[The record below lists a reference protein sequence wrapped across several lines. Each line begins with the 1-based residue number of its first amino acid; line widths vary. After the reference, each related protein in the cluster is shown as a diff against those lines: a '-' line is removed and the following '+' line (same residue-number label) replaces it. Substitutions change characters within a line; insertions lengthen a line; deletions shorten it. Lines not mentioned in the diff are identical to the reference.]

1 MESLVIFIIFCF
13 TCYSFVN
20 MLLYFSGPF
29 GVFEHIRNIAGKI
42 SPRMGELF
50 SCPACAS
57 TWVSFFLSALML
69 VFYLAFSIIGGIS
82 NVTVVSQD
90 YDTFGLWWLIILL
103 DGLCGSGTTWLLFKF
118 EDFLVSNT
126 KPEVTQIEED
136 NIEDIKLI
144 HED

>member
-29 GVFEHIRNIAGKI
+29 GIFEHIRNIAGRI

-57 TWVSFFLSALML
+57 TWVSFFLSALNL
-69 VFYLAFSIIGGIS
+69 LIIPSVPFTPFNLILGS
-82 NVTVVSQD
+82 T
-90 YDTFGLWWLIILL
+90 GLWWLIILL

-126 KPEVTQIEED
+126 KQDED

>member
-57 TWVSFFLSALML
+57 TWVSFFLSVLNL
-69 VFYLAFSIIGGIS
+69 LIIPSVPFTPFNLILGG
-82 NVTVVSQD
+82 T
-90 YDTFGLWWLIILL
+90 GLWWLIILL

-126 KPEVTQIEED
+126 KSEED

>member
-29 GVFEHIRNIAGKI
+29 GVFEHIRNIAGRI

-57 TWVSFFLSALML
+57 TWVSFFLSVLNL
-69 VFYLAFSIIGGIS
+69 LIIPSVPFTPFNLILGG
-82 NVTVVSQD
+82 T
-90 YDTFGLWWLIILL
+90 GLWWVIILL

>member
-29 GVFEHIRNIAGKI
+29 GIFEHIRNIAGKI

-57 TWVSFFLSALML
+57 TWVSFFLSALNL
-69 VFYLAFSIIGGIS
+69 LIISSVPFTPFNLILGG
-82 NVTVVSQD
+82 T
-90 YDTFGLWWLIILL
+90 GLWWLIILL

-126 KPEVTQIEED
+126 KSEVTQIEED

>member
-29 GVFEHIRNIAGKI
+29 GIFEHIRNIAGKI

-57 TWVSFFLSALML
+57 TWVSFFLSALNL
-69 VFYLAFSIIGGIS
+69 LIISSVPFTPFNLILGG
-82 NVTVVSQD
+82 T
-90 YDTFGLWWLIILL
+90 GLWWLIILL

-126 KPEVTQIEED
+126 KSEED

>member
-57 TWVSFFLSALML
+57 TWVSFFLSALNL
-69 VFYLAFSIIGGIS
+69 LIISSVPFTPFNLILGG
-82 NVTVVSQD
+82 T
-90 YDTFGLWWLIILL
+90 GLWWLIILL

-126 KPEVTQIEED
+126 KPEED

>member
-29 GVFEHIRNIAGKI
+29 GIFEHIRNIAGRI

-57 TWVSFFLSALML
+57 TWVSFFLSALNL
-69 VFYLAFSIIGGIS
+69 LIIPSVPFTPFNLILGGS
-82 NVTVVSQD
+82 D
-90 YDTFGLWWLIILL
+90 LWWLIILL

>member
-1 MESLVIFIIFCF
+1 MENLVIFIIFCF

-57 TWVSFFLSALML
+57 TWVSFFLSALNL
-69 VFYLAFSIIGGIS
+69 LIISSVPFTPFNLILGG
-82 NVTVVSQD
+82 T
-90 YDTFGLWWLIILL
+90 GLWWLIILL

-126 KPEVTQIEED
+126 KSEVTQIEED

>member
-57 TWVSFFLSALML
+57 TWVSFFLSALNL
-69 VFYLAFSIIGGIS
+69 LIIPSVPFTPFNFILGG
-82 NVTVVSQD
+82 T
-90 YDTFGLWWLIILL
+90 GLWWLIILL

>member
-1 MESLVIFIIFCF
+1 MESLVIFIILCF

-29 GVFEHIRNIAGKI
+29 GVFEHIRNIAGRI

-57 TWVSFFLSALML
+57 TWVSFFLSALNL
-69 VFYLAFSIIGGIS
+69 LLIPSVPFTPFNLILSG
-82 NVTVVSQD
+82 T
-90 YDTFGLWWLIILL
+90 GLWWLIILL

-126 KPEVTQIEED
+126 KPEED

>member
-29 GVFEHIRNIAGKI
+29 GVFEHIRNIAGRI

-57 TWVSFFLSALML
+57 TWVSFFLSALNL
-69 VFYLAFSIIGGIS
+69 LIISSVPFTPFNLILGG
-82 NVTVVSQD
+82 T
-90 YDTFGLWWLIILL
+90 GLWWLIILL

-118 EDFLVSNT
+118 EDFIVSNT
-126 KPEVTQIEED
+126 KSEED

>member
-29 GVFEHIRNIAGKI
+29 GIFEHIRNIAGKI
-42 SPRMGELF
+42 SPRMEELF

-57 TWVSFFLSALML
+57 TWVSFFLSALNL
-69 VFYLAFSIIGGIS
+69 LIIPSVPFTPFNLILSG
-82 NVTVVSQD
+82 T
-90 YDTFGLWWLIILL
+90 GLWWLIILL

-126 KPEVTQIEED
+126 KQEED

>member
-29 GVFEHIRNIAGKI
+29 GVFEHIRNIAGRI

-57 TWVSFFLSALML
+57 TWVSFFLSVLNL
-69 VFYLAFSIIGGIS
+69 LIIPSVPFTPFNLILGG
-82 NVTVVSQD
+82 T
-90 YDTFGLWWLIILL
+90 GLWWVIILL

-126 KPEVTQIEED
+126 KSEED

>member
-57 TWVSFFLSALML
+57 TWVSFFLSALNL
-69 VFYLAFSIIGGIS
+69 LIISSVPFTPFNLILGG
-82 NVTVVSQD
+82 T
-90 YDTFGLWWLIILL
+90 GLWWVIILL

-118 EDFLVSNT
+118 EDFIVSNT
-126 KPEVTQIEED
+126 KSEED

>member
-29 GVFEHIRNIAGKI
+29 GVFEHIRNIAGRI

-57 TWVSFFLSALML
+57 TWVSFFLSALNL
-69 VFYLAFSIIGGIS
+69 LIISSVPFTPFNLILGG
-82 NVTVVSQD
+82 T
-90 YDTFGLWWLIILL
+90 GLWWLIILL

-126 KPEVTQIEED
+126 KSEED

>member
-1 MESLVIFIIFCF
+1 
-13 TCYSFVN
+13 

-29 GVFEHIRNIAGKI
+29 GIFEHIRNIAGKI

-57 TWVSFFLSALML
+57 TWVSFFLSALNL
-69 VFYLAFSIIGGIS
+69 LIISSVPFTPFNLILGG
-82 NVTVVSQD
+82 T
-90 YDTFGLWWLIILL
+90 GLWWLIILL

-126 KPEVTQIEED
+126 KSEED

>member
-50 SCPACAS
+50 TCPACAS
-57 TWVSFFLSALML
+57 TWVSFFLSALNL
-69 VFYLAFSIIGGIS
+69 LIISSVPFTPFNLILGG
-82 NVTVVSQD
+82 T
-90 YDTFGLWWLIILL
+90 GLWWLIILL

>member
-57 TWVSFFLSALML
+57 TWVSFFLSTLNL
-69 VFYLAFSIIGGIS
+69 LIIPSVPFTPFNLILG
-82 NVTVVSQD
+82 
-90 YDTFGLWWLIILL
+90 DTGLWWLIILL

-118 EDFLVSNT
+118 EDFIVSNT
-126 KPEVTQIEED
+126 KSEED

>member
-29 GVFEHIRNIAGKI
+29 GIFEHIRNIAGRI

-57 TWVSFFLSALML
+57 TWVSFFLSALNL
-69 VFYLAFSIIGGIS
+69 LIIPSVPFTPFNLILGG
-82 NVTVVSQD
+82 T
-90 YDTFGLWWLIILL
+90 GLWWLIILL

-126 KPEVTQIEED
+126 KQDED

>member
-57 TWVSFFLSALML
+57 TWVSFFLSALNL
-69 VFYLAFSIIGGIS
+69 LIISSVPFTPFNLILGG
-82 NVTVVSQD
+82 T
-90 YDTFGLWWLIILL
+90 GLWWLIILL

-118 EDFLVSNT
+118 EDFIVSNT

>member
-29 GVFEHIRNIAGKI
+29 GVFEHIRNIAGRI

-57 TWVSFFLSALML
+57 TWVSFFLSALNL
-69 VFYLAFSIIGGIS
+69 LIISSVPFTPFNLILSG
-82 NVTVVSQD
+82 T
-90 YDTFGLWWLIILL
+90 GLWWLIILL

>member
-29 GVFEHIRNIAGKI
+29 GVFEHIRNIAGRI

-57 TWVSFFLSALML
+57 TWVSFFLSALNL
-69 VFYLAFSIIGGIS
+69 LIISSVPFTPFNLILGG
-82 NVTVVSQD
+82 T
-90 YDTFGLWWLIILL
+90 GLWWLIILL

-118 EDFLVSNT
+118 EDFIVSNT
-126 KPEVTQIEED
+126 KSEED
-136 NIEDIKLI
+136 NIEDFKLI

>member
-29 GVFEHIRNIAGKI
+29 GIFEHIRNIAGKI

-57 TWVSFFLSALML
+57 TWVSFFLSALNL
-69 VFYLAFSIIGGIS
+69 LIIPSVPFTPFNLILGS
-82 NVTVVSQD
+82 T
-90 YDTFGLWWLIILL
+90 GLWWLIILL

-126 KPEVTQIEED
+126 KPDED
-136 NIEDIKLI
+136 NIDEIKLI

>member
-29 GVFEHIRNIAGKI
+29 GVFEHIRNIAGRI

-57 TWVSFFLSALML
+57 TWVSFFLSALNL
-69 VFYLAFSIIGGIS
+69 LIISSVPFTPFNLILGG
-82 NVTVVSQD
+82 T
-90 YDTFGLWWLIILL
+90 GLWWLIILL

>member
-29 GVFEHIRNIAGKI
+29 GVFEHIRNIAGRI

-57 TWVSFFLSALML
+57 TWVSFFLSALNL
-69 VFYLAFSIIGGIS
+69 LIISSVPFTPFNLILGG
-82 NVTVVSQD
+82 T
-90 YDTFGLWWLIILL
+90 GLWWVIILL

>member
-29 GVFEHIRNIAGKI
+29 GVFEHIRNIAGRI

-57 TWVSFFLSALML
+57 TWVSFFLSVLNL
-69 VFYLAFSIIGGIS
+69 LLIPSVPFTPFNLILGG
-82 NVTVVSQD
+82 T
-90 YDTFGLWWLIILL
+90 GLWWLIILL

>member
-29 GVFEHIRNIAGKI
+29 GIFEHIRNIAGKI

-57 TWVSFFLSALML
+57 TWVSFFLSALNL
-69 VFYLAFSIIGGIS
+69 LIIPSVPFTPFNLILGG
-82 NVTVVSQD
+82 T
-90 YDTFGLWWLIILL
+90 GLWWVIILL

-126 KPEVTQIEED
+126 KQEED

>member
-57 TWVSFFLSALML
+57 TWVSFFLSALNL
-69 VFYLAFSIIGGIS
+69 LIISSVPFTPFNLILGG
-82 NVTVVSQD
+82 T
-90 YDTFGLWWLIILL
+90 GLWWVIILL

>member
-29 GVFEHIRNIAGKI
+29 GVFEHIRNIAGRI

-57 TWVSFFLSALML
+57 TWVSFFLSALNL
-69 VFYLAFSIIGGIS
+69 LIIPSVPFTPFNLILSG
-82 NVTVVSQD
+82 T
-90 YDTFGLWWLIILL
+90 GLWWLIILL

-126 KPEVTQIEED
+126 KPEED

>member
-57 TWVSFFLSALML
+57 TWVSFFLSVLNL
-69 VFYLAFSIIGGIS
+69 LIISSAPFTPFNLILGG
-82 NVTVVSQD
+82 T
-90 YDTFGLWWLIILL
+90 GLWWLIILL

>member
-57 TWVSFFLSALML
+57 TWVSFFLSALNL
-69 VFYLAFSIIGGIS
+69 LIISSVPFTPFNLILGG
-82 NVTVVSQD
+82 T
-90 YDTFGLWWLIILL
+90 GLWWLIILL

-126 KPEVTQIEED
+126 KSEVTQIEED

>member
-1 MESLVIFIIFCF
+1 
-13 TCYSFVN
+13 

-57 TWVSFFLSALML
+57 TWVSFFLSALNL
-69 VFYLAFSIIGGIS
+69 LIISSVPFTPFNLILGG
-82 NVTVVSQD
+82 T
-90 YDTFGLWWLIILL
+90 GLWWLIILL

>member
-29 GVFEHIRNIAGKI
+29 GIFEHIRNIAGKI

-57 TWVSFFLSALML
+57 TWVSFFLSALNL
-69 VFYLAFSIIGGIS
+69 LIIPSVPFTPFNLILGS
-82 NVTVVSQD
+82 T
-90 YDTFGLWWLIILL
+90 GLWWLIILL

-126 KPEVTQIEED
+126 KQDED

>member
-57 TWVSFFLSALML
+57 TWVSFFLSALNL
-69 VFYLAFSIIGGIS
+69 LIISSVPFTPFNLILGG
-82 NVTVVSQD
+82 T
-90 YDTFGLWWLIILL
+90 GLWWLIILL